1 MDYTNYQAA
10 YLDKSHLLEIDGN
23 HYFTS
28 IDFMLLL
35 RAVSVDADYAE
46 SLALI
51 LSTLLQELEGPKE
64 QGLIEL
70 LEEALASSG
79 DWYGTLYNM
88 QLRSSNLGKII
99 LDYSPGVAGP
109 YSNPLPES
117 NEVSPM
123 DALFGAHRRL
133 IFALQAIEKIMPKIQ
148 LFEGYDLPIPAGG
161 SYTHYEPVVTGQRE
175 LREPDEHEFE
185 NYRAAVD
192 SEDLPKI
199 AQEMEAHRRHVSYF
213 AQQLDE
219 AKELSTQAPDTFPA
233 DAAGAYFATPE
244 LAQQWLE
251 GNSLALAR
259 GIALEPRWNQENFI
273 PLTAR
278 SLSEL
283 YRTVRV
289 KPFMEHDIYSR
300 ALAEVLNAIDK
311 SGTTEQVRR
320 ALARNIRR

>member
-1 MDYTNYQAA
+1 M
-10 YLDKSHLLEIDGN
+10 
-23 HYFTS
+23 
-28 IDFMLLL
+28 
-35 RAVSVDADYAE
+35 
-46 SLALI
+46 
-51 LSTLLQELEGPKE
+51 
-64 QGLIEL
+64 
-70 LEEALASSG
+70 
-79 DWYGTLYNM
+79 
-88 QLRSSNLGKII
+88 
-99 LDYSPGVAGP
+99 
-109 YSNPLPES
+109 
-117 NEVSPM
+117 SPM

-244 LAQQWLE
+244 VAQQWLE